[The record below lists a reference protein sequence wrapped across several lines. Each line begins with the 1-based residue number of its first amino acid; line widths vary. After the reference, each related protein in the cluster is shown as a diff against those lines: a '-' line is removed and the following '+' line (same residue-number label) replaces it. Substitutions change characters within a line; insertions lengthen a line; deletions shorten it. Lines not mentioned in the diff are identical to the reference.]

1 MKIVSDSAVD
11 LPEEMFAQFGIE
23 RMPLLI
29 TFGTEALRSGVD
41 IQAEEFYRRL
51 VASKDNLPTTSQ
63 PSVGE
68 FVDLYRRV
76 GQTDKDIISVHVSSG
91 LSGTLNS
98 ATQAAKQCPELNI
111 TLIDTKTLSA
121 AEGFQVVAVAQ
132 AIRRGYSVDQIVKR
146 AQEVGDQTEIF
157 FTLDTLY
164 YLQKGGRIGRV
175 QAMAGAL
182 LNLKPV
188 ITVDKGPGT
197 YITVAKGR
205 SISKSIA
212 LIADQVHEKMQDR
225 PAWVHVLHTNS
236 PDQAQTLH
244 ELIQSRM
251 PNARFTRG
259 QIVPVLGVHT
269 GPGCVGAVCGPL
281 DVLDN

>member
-1 MKIVSDSAVD
+1 MKIVTDSAVD

-51 VASKDNLPTTSQ
+51 EASKDNLPTTSQ

-76 GQTDKDIISVHVSSG
+76 GQTDKDIVSVHISSG

-132 AIRRGYSVDQIVKR
+132 AIRRGYTVEQIVKR

-175 QAMAGAL
+175 QAMAGRAVESEAGDHGGQRAGHL
-182 LNLKPV
+182 YYRGE
-188 ITVDKGPGT
+188 GPQHLQ
-197 YITVAKGR
+197 IDRAHCR
-205 SISKSIA
+205 SGVREDA
-212 LIADQVHEKMQDR
+212 G
-225 PAWVHVLHTNS
+225 S
-236 PDQAQTLH
+236 P
-244 ELIQSRM
+244 
-251 PNARFTRG
+251 G
-259 QIVPVLGVHT
+259 
-269 GPGCVGAVCGPL
+269 VGARAAHQFARSGAGAARSDSHP
-281 DVLDN
+281 DA

>member
-1 MKIVSDSAVD
+1 MKIVTDSAVD
-11 LPEEMFAQFGIE
+11 LPEEMFAQLGIE

-29 TFGTEALRSGVD
+29 TFGAEVLRSGVD

-51 VASKDNLPTTSQ
+51 VASRDNLPTTSQ

-68 FVDLYRRV
+68 FVELYRRV
-76 GQTDKDIISVHVSSG
+76 GQADKDIVSVHVSSG

-98 ATQAAKQCPELNI
+98 ATQAARQCPELNI
-111 TLIDTKTLSA
+111 TLIDTKTLST

-132 AIRRGYSVDQIVKR
+132 AIRRGYSVEQMVKR
-146 AQEVGDQTEIF
+146 AHEVGDQTEIF

-197 YITVAKGR
+197 YITVGKGR
-205 SISKSIA
+205 SIPKA
-212 LIADQVHEKMQDR
+212 LTIIADQVHEKMKDR

-236 PDQAQTLH
+236 PDQAQALDD
-244 ELIQSRM
+244 LIRARM
-251 PNARFTRG
+251 PKARFTRG

-281 DVLDN
+281 DVLDE

>member
-1 MKIVSDSAVD
+1 MKIVTDSAVD
-11 LPEEMFAQFGIE
+11 LPEEMFAQLGIE

-29 TFGTEALRSGVD
+29 SFGTEVLRSGID

-68 FVDLYRRV
+68 FVELYRRV
-76 GQTDKDIISVHVSSG
+76 GQTDRDIVSVHVSSG
-91 LSGTLNS
+91 LSGTLNA

-121 AEGFQVVAVAQ
+121 AEGFQVVAAAQ
-132 AIRRGYSVDQIVKR
+132 AIRRGYSVEQLVKR

-212 LIADQVHEKMQDR
+212 LIADQVQEKMKDR

-236 PDQAQTLH
+236 PDQAQALH
-244 ELIQSRM
+244 DLILTRM
-251 PNARFTRG
+251 PKARLTRG

-281 DVLDN
+281 DVLDE